1 MRPSGSDM
9 AILGTI
15 ENAAAGNPAIDQGCG
30 QRNQGR
36 DIVDLRRG
44 AGDVCGLIKIG
55 SLAVHL
61 PARRASVNGSGEKSL
76 GVVKS
81 IPCILGHV
89 ACPFLNE
96 DSGGSTTP

>member
-1 MRPSGSDM
+1 M
-9 AILGTI
+9 
-15 ENAAAGNPAIDQGCG
+15 DQGCG

-61 PARRASVNGSGEKSL
+61 LVSGRYSL
-76 GVVKS
+76 SMHNFFFTIG
-81 IPCILGHV
+81 
-89 ACPFLNE
+89 
-96 DSGGSTTP
+96 

>member
-1 MRPSGSDM
+1 M

-15 ENAAAGNPAIDQGCG
+15 ENAAAGNPAMDQGCG

-44 AGDVCGLIKIG
+44 AGDACDLIKIG

-61 PARRASVNGSGEKSL
+61 PVFGCYSLSMHIKTSVCYTRLAFVMNVLKTINWCIYSL
-76 GVVKS
+76 K
-81 IPCILGHV
+81 PCLELHSKV
-89 ACPFLNE
+89 M
-96 DSGGSTTP
+96 